1 MDTYALEKFTGWTP
15 ELSPPEG
22 SPLYRWRELAGE
34 IRPAFHVAAGK
45 MSFRGAQGANY
56 DVQLHIGESR
66 DSPMCSAHLRSGP
79 SNRPGMT
86 KSRT

>member
-34 IRPAFHVAAGK
+34 VENFRPTLDVAGLIERE
-45 MSFRGAQGANY
+45 SG
-56 DVQLHIGESR
+56 DVNQSIY
-66 DSPMCSAHLRSGP
+66 PLRQ
-79 SNRPGMT
+79 
-86 KSRT
+86 